1 VTDHALA
8 HLPGQTL
15 LGAVQAHLHARALD
29 RELACGVATWRSS
42 RHATRSLQLT
52 SRRRRDGLAATLED
66 TLRTARRAR
75 IGSLFTAVIS
85 PCRGSVLGC
94 SGQLSDLVV
103 SLRGPEPV
111 HAEGIAR
118 LQELLCN
125 GAGPLYTPNRLG
137 DLQRALH
144 EIQRCLV
151 VSS

>member
-8 HLPGQTL
+8 HLPGQTM
-15 LGAVQAHLHARALD
+15 LGAVQAHLHAHALD
-29 RELACGVATWRSS
+29 REIACGVATWRSP

-52 SRRRRDGLAATLED
+52 SRRRRDSLAATLED
-66 TLRTARRAR
+66 TLRTARRPS

-94 SGQLSDLVV
+94 SSQLSDLVV

-111 HAEGIAR
+111 HAEGIAL

-137 DLQRALH
+137 DLQRALRQ
-144 EIQRCLV
+144 IQRCLV